1 MTTLLTPISETNAG
15 PLPANVD
22 EDVEPDA
29 QWKESLRA
37 RIEQTLQPMVDKARD
52 DRDIQL
58 REVQEGTVQWENV
71 MKSYNYAMDRVR
83 RLAQD
88 QFTEELKI
96 VRFERSLALG
106 KEVEGEEF
114 EEFKRR
120 QQAIWDTIKKGGA
133 ERQQGAGAGGRDSSV
148 SNPSSIQENGVP
160 IVAAPTRANVASSS
174 SLPKT
179 NGEQDVR
186 EGPSMPH
193 RDSRP
198 VARAPPGS
206 DPRPRDRTQ
215 SGGSD
220 QILGTPGS
228 YGARPTRSRGN
239 SSVFMDFDPTTS
251 ASPSPYDQGSVG
263 RASGSSLSR
272 TRPQGIWL
280 PPAPSKDDPP
290 PIPSSRTYAHATTPS
305 IPPVSPNVREGT
317 VNDNGRTLSRA
328 GSVRL
333 RERPSPNAD
342 FDSNAGPRDRY
353 GLPTDDRGPSR
364 KGKEPERP
372 DRPRQPSFTQQTS
385 VHDIYARRS
394 DSRTPARAPL
404 ASQLFEEPQ
413 FPQQQFSPQQ
423 FPQVSPL
430 NSRFRMPAPD
440 DTEGIPI
447 RGNRRSNT
455 SDQGSPENM
464 RYGPQ
469 NPASARPIPPSRRSL
484 PGDIDAWPVLP
495 SPSPHPMYGPQS
507 PPPVPAASS
516 SRPIPRP
523 SSTDDDPRRHSPSG
537 AWHGSQSPSNALPFT
552 GYDFPFSPSPRPR
565 YSASPAPSVG
575 GRRNSNGSRSVRSR
589 ASRQE
594 FWGPSDVT
602 QRPLATFEEQSVA
615 SNSDSEEDYGVDLDD
630 LWHMRERAELRE
642 RHELTWK
649 LVRDEQR
656 RQERQEIMRKA
667 EEARRLEEEARRKEE
682 EARKKEEDARR
693 REEDAKKKA
702 DEARRKEEEVRLKA
716 LEIQQK
722 SEELMRREAEL
733 MRREVEAKLQEER
746 RKREEAEAR
755 LQQWQEAEER
765 RKQEEAER
773 QERERREKEERE
785 RREKAEREEREM
797 REREERERRER
808 EEKERRQ
815 KEEKERRE
823 REKRDKAERD
833 KREREERE
841 RRDREE
847 RERREKEK
855 REREEKERL
864 EREEKAKRE
873 KEEKERREKEEAQRR
888 REREA
893 WQKQQREQE
902 ERFAREREAWEESR
916 RREAEATAAAATQA
930 RLESER
936 LQAERLAALEAQR
949 QREEARRQREL
960 EAQRQRDEAE
970 RREAAAQRQRELEEQ
985 QRLALEEQQ
994 RLALE
999 EQQRQ
1004 ELEEQQRREL
1014 EEQQRRELEERRR
1027 RELEEQRRR
1036 ELEEQQRREAEA
1048 EAKRQEAEEQRR
1060 RAAEEQRL
1068 REAEEQRLREA
1079 EEQRQREAEEQ
1090 RQRELEAQR
1099 QKEEEART
1107 REEEEARRRE
1117 EARRKQEKEERLE
1130 RERERARARQ
1140 REEEARKQ
1148 REVEEAQQREAEA
1161 ARIRAAEAERA
1172 QAVAAQSQAQSQ
1184 PVDDIAEFQDPIFIR
1199 EQEAE
1204 LARIQGQRDREREA
1218 RELAAKQREEE
1229 EARKREALKKRE
1241 EEEIRKRAAFVRE
1254 QDEAYRRAQ
1263 AENEGRARE
1272 IEARKRAED
1281 AFRRKEEQRRQQ
1293 SDAVL
1298 QEALRR
1304 SEEEYRMQEERRRR
1318 QDSVGSAS
1326 DSSSSRPGP
1335 FFSSTSSSA
1344 PRPIPKPTAS
1354 SVPGDRSSSA
1364 SSSSFSSSASF
1375 FSASSARSSSTGY
1388 TSSASRSSSTPTPT
1402 ASATPTGMPGTPN
1415 ARGWKSPISPAT
1427 PQPTTATSTASS
1439 RPTAGAYQTA
1449 YSASS
1454 YTNTSQGASRPTPS
1468 YSANAPLDEEEW
1480 ARRQQEQARRQFE
1493 QFQREQ
1499 EAQQRRTEQKA
1510 MRQLSKEE
1518 VIKLF
1523 EEHERRWA
1531 RFPSLDFLS
1540 WHSFPWP
1547 MLKQPNDPE
1556 QLTYIEIQAYV
1567 LSPHQPADKTPRE
1580 RIKDYLRKWHPD
1592 RFETKLLPKVRED
1605 DREKVKEGAG
1615 AVARHLNKLLGSLS
1629 SSGENGLFG

>member
-1 MTTLLTPISETNAG
+1 MTTLLTPISEQNVG

-37 RIEQTLQPMVDKARD
+37 RIEQNLRPMVDKARE
-52 DRDIQL
+52 DRDSQL
-58 REVQEGTVQWENV
+58 RGVQEGSVQWENV
-71 MKSYNYAMDRVR
+71 MKGYNFAMDRMR

-88 QFTEELKI
+88 QFNEELKI

-106 KEVEGEEF
+106 KEVEGQEF

-133 ERQQGAGAGGRDSSV
+133 ERQQATGAGSRDSSV
-148 SNPSSIQENGVP
+148 STPNPSQENGVP
-160 IVAAPTRANVASSS
+160 STAAPARANGEPAPASSFS
-174 SLPKT
+174 RA

-186 EGPSMPH
+186 EGPSIPH

-198 VARAPPGS
+198 LARAPPGS
-206 DPRPRDRTQ
+206 DPRPRDRTR

-228 YGARPTRSRGN
+228 YGARPGRSRGN
-239 SSVFMDFDPTTS
+239 SSVFADFDPTTTS
-251 ASPSPYDQGSVG
+251 TSPSPYDQGSLG
-263 RASGSSLSR
+263 RANGSSLSR
-272 TRPQGIWL
+272 TRPQDIWL
-280 PPAPSKDDPP
+280 PPVPAKNDPP
-290 PIPSSRTYAHATTPS
+290 PASISRTYAHATAVNASP
-305 IPPVSPNVREGT
+305 ISPNVREGPA
-317 VNDNGRTLSRA
+317 NDSGRTLSRA
-328 GSVRL
+328 GSIRL
-333 RERPSPNAD
+333 KERPSPNAD
-342 FDSNAGPRDRY
+342 FDPSSIPRDRY
-353 GLPTDDRGPSR
+353 GLPLDDRGPSR

-385 VHDIYARRS
+385 VHDIYPRRS
-394 DSRTPARAPL
+394 DSRTPARTPL
-404 ASQLFEEPQ
+404 TPQLFED
-413 FPQQQFSPQQ
+413 QQFAQQPFSPLQ

-430 NSRFRMPAPD
+430 NTRFRMPGFED
-440 DTEGIPI
+440 SEGIPI
-447 RGNRRSNT
+447 RGARRSNT

-464 RYGPQ
+464 RYGSQ

-484 PGDIDAWPVLP
+484 PGDIDAWPTLP
-495 SPSPHPMYGPQS
+495 STSPHPMYGPQS
-507 PPPVPAASS
+507 PPAVPTASS

-523 SSTDDDPRRHSPSG
+523 SSTDDDSRRHSPSG
-537 AWHGSQSPSNALPFT
+537 ALHGSQSPSNALPFT
-552 GYDFPFSPSPRPR
+552 GYDFPFSSSPRYR
-565 YSASPAPSVG
+565 YSASPAASVTS
-575 GRRNSNGSRSVRSR
+575 RRNSNGSRSVRSR

-594 FWGPSDVT
+594 FWGPSDVS
-602 QRPLATFEEQSVA
+602 QQPLATFEEQSVA
-615 SNSDSEEDYGVDLDD
+615 SDSDSEEDYGVDLDD

-656 RQERQEIMRKA
+656 RREREEMEITRKA
-667 EEARRLEEEARRKEE
+667 EQARRLEEEARRKEE
-682 EARKKEEDARR
+682 DARRKEEEARRKEEEARRKEEDAR
-693 REEDAKKKA
+693 KKA

-716 LEIQQK
+716 VEIQQK
-722 SEELMRREAEL
+722 QEELARREAEL
-733 MRREVEAKLQEER
+733 HRREVEAKLQEEI

-755 LQQWQEAEER
+755 LQQWKEAEER

-785 RREKAEREEREM
+785 TRERSEREEREA
-797 REREERERRER
+797 REKEERERRER

-823 REKRDKAERD
+823 REKREKAERE

-841 RRDREE
+841 RRERDE
-847 RERREKEK
+847 RERKEKEK
-855 REREEKERL
+855 RDREEKERL
-864 EREEKAKRE
+864 EREEKAIRE
-873 KEEKERREKEEAQRR
+873 KEEKERRDREDAQRR
-888 REREA
+888 REREE
-893 WQKQQREQE
+893 WQRQQKEQE
-902 ERFAREREAWEESR
+902 ERFAREREAWEEAR
-916 RREAEATAAAATQA
+916 RREAEAAAAATAQA

-936 LQAERLAALEAQR
+936 LQAERRAAIEAQR
-949 QREEARRQREL
+949 QREEATRRQREV
-960 EAQRQRDEAE
+960 EAQRQREVEAQKQREEAE
-970 RREAAAQRQRELEEQ
+970 LREAEAQRQRELEEQ
-985 QRLALEEQQ
+985 QQL
-994 RLALE
+994 
-999 EQQRQ
+999 
-1004 ELEEQQRREL
+1004 
-1014 EEQQRRELEERRR
+1014 
-1027 RELEEQRRR
+1027 
-1036 ELEEQQRREAEA
+1036 EAEA

-1060 RAAEEQRL
+1060 QAAEEQRL

-1079 EEQRQREAEEQ
+1079 EEQRREAEEQ
-1090 RQRELEAQR
+1090 RLREIEAQR
-1099 QKEEEART
+1099 QEEET
-1107 REEEEARRRE
+1107 RRQEEARRRRE
-1117 EARRKQEKEERLE
+1117 KEKEERL
-1130 RERERARARQ
+1130 ERARARQ
-1140 REEEARKQ
+1140 REEEARKH
-1148 REVEEAQQREAEA
+1148 RETEATQQREAEA
-1161 ARIRAAEAERA
+1161 ARTRAAAAERA
-1172 QAVAAQSQAQSQ
+1172 QAEAAQSQAQSS
-1184 PVDDIAEFQDPIFIR
+1184 PPDDIAEFGDPTFIR

-1204 LARIQGQRDREREA
+1204 LARIQAHREREREA
-1218 RELAAKQREEE
+1218 RELATKQSEEE
-1229 EARKREALKKRE
+1229 EARKREAAKKRE
-1241 EEEIRKRAAFVRE
+1241 EEEGRRRAAFVRE
-1254 QDEAYRRAQ
+1254 QEEAYRRAQ
-1263 AENEGRARE
+1263 AENEGRVRE
-1272 IEARKRAED
+1272 MEARKRAED
-1281 AFRRKEEQRRQQ
+1281 ALRRKEQQQRQQ
-1293 SDAVL
+1293 SEAVL
-1298 QEALRR
+1298 QEAIRR

-1326 DSSSSRPGP
+1326 DSGSTRPGP
-1335 FFSSTSSSA
+1335 YSSTSSA
-1344 PRPIPKPTAS
+1344 PRPIPKSSAS
-1354 SVPGDRSSSA
+1354 SAPGDRSSSA

-1375 FSASSARSSSTGY
+1375 FSASSARSNSTGY
-1388 TSSASRSSSTPTPT
+1388 TSSASRTSSTPT

-1415 ARGWKSPISPAT
+1415 PRGWKSPISPAT

-1454 YTNTSQGASRPTPS
+1454 YANPSQGTSRPTAS

-1480 ARRQQEQARRQFE
+1480 ARRQHEQARRQFE

-1499 EAQQRRTEQKA
+1499 EVQQRLSEQKA

-1531 RFPSLDFLS
+1531 RIPSLDFLS

-1605 DREKVKEGAG
+1605 DREEVKEGAG